1 MKTPGEIEAAICEGI
16 SRFEQDYIGRGPK
29 DIRAHL
35 LGDLLVVRLQ
45 GVLTAAEQH
54 LVKSLS
60 AERGRD
66 LLKDVRTQLIEA
78 ARPLLEALVREVT
91 GVEALS
97 LHHDISTVTGE
108 EVVLF
113 TLAESPEV
121 CLERNN
127 RQSAASGPP
136 TVMTV
141 FGGHAKMRRV
151 N

>member
-1 MKTPGEIEAAICEGI
+1 MRTQGEIEAAICEGV
-16 SRFEQDYIGRGPK
+16 SRFEQDYMGRGPK

-60 AERGRD
+60 IEKGQN
-66 LLKDVRTQLIEA
+66 LLKQVRTHLIET
-78 ARPLLEALVREVT
+78 ARPVMEAMVEEIT
-91 GVEALS
+91 GIKVLS

-113 TLAESPEV
+113 TLSESPI
-121 CLERNN
+121 LRD
-127 RQSAASGPP
+127 
-136 TVMTV
+136 
-141 FGGHAKMRRV
+141 AKKK
-151 N
+151 